1 MAKKFD
7 REQTQAIEITGTDV
21 LVSASAGAGKTG
33 VLVERLTKRA
43 VKDRIPISRI
53 VAMTFT
59 QAAAEEMKKRL
70 ASRLNEEYS
79 KAETDEEKTFLKKQ
93 LAQLQSADITTIDSY
108 CLTIIKK
115 YYSVIGLDPKTTT
128 NILDEGTA
136 NLYRKEAFFSVIS
149 DIQKNSPDQLQKLLI
164 FFSPRSEEYDSLFSA
179 IENINRNAQAGM
191 APSTWYAEAV
201 NNYRPIRSLN
211 NLDDS
216 VHQAFFNCFLS
227 KMECAA
233 SFLDQMENA
242 AVEDKKVKPE
252 TLVEERNLITN
263 CSNHL
268 KEFRW
273 SSFLSS
279 LESLVLHTT
288 TASTANKPYSD
299 ARKKLEAQKKELL
312 AQAYPEEIL
321 IQDHNDM
328 YTLVSLLVDI
338 AQKTWDRFM
347 EIKRIHACMDFTD
360 MERFAYE
367 ILIRNNGTVA
377 SILRE
382 SLDEILVDEFQDTSE
397 LQNAV
402 ITAISNGHNVFRV
415 GDVKQSIYRFR
426 QAKPELMRSLMHD
439 PNTCQI
445 TLRHNYRSKDS
456 IVQFTNLLFSKVM
469 NIEGCEDTYS
479 DLDTVTIGENN
490 AYQMEEKLKPV
501 VFAYLPKE
509 AMKENDPEGFSA
521 KKAKADWISAKI
533 LAMKKEDPSLK
544 FSDFA
549 ILVRSHADK
558 SVIRTSFDSYNIPY
572 DIDGREGFFQ
582 SSLAQ
587 TIFAMVH
594 VMLDPSDSLH
604 LLAVLTSSFC
614 HYSDEQIAAM
624 KIQYGSVVKGVR
636 ETDPEFFSNMEKFR
650 LIATE
655 QSVVEMLN
663 AIACTNHFYD
673 RLSSKDKA
681 NFDFLFEKMSNATCN
696 SLFAFLDTMEAS
708 QDEKSSEAMSRGKDD
723 DAVIATTI
731 HQSKGLQYKIVFLW
745 GSSANRFND
754 ASETVVINDRL
765 KLGISHLSDPYRT
778 RRPTIERMAVE
789 YQSNIEDA
797 QEFVR
802 LLYVAV
808 TRAEQRLF
816 LVDCLKEPFSPM
828 NMDRAF
834 LLARKGITGTMDIPL
849 QNEPLYR
856 TVSVDLINRDKAE
869 ALPQKYASSLPVF
882 HTMVSLIEK
891 VSTPSSLE
899 VNSLPPLDLNGH
911 SSGKKYGTR
920 IHEVMELLPNTMWT
934 KETLSAFNLNE
945 SEEEHILRFSLNPL
959 YAKAL
964 NMHIEKEFPFYI
976 DTDELHTT
984 GAIDF
989 LAYNEKEALIID
1001 FKTDHASLNEIQS
1014 RYKDQ
1019 LLAYK
1024 KAVSVLFP
1032 DHEIH
1037 VYAYSFHN
1045 DCEIKIL

>member
-79 KAETDEEKTFLKKQ
+79 KAEEESEKVFLKKQ
-93 LAQLQSADITTIDSY
+93 LAELQSADITTIDSY

-136 NLYRKEAFFSVIS
+136 NLYRREAFFSVIS
-149 DIQKNSPDQLQKLLI
+149 DISESKPEQLQKLLI
-164 FFSPRSEEYDSLFSA
+164 FFSPRSEDYDSLLSA
-179 IENINRNAQAGM
+179 IEAINRNAQAGM
-191 APSTWYAEAV
+191 NPSAWYKETV
-201 NNYRPIRSLN
+201 DNYRPIKSLN
-211 NLDDS
+211 DLTPS
-216 VHQAFFNCFLS
+216 IHQAFFDCFIS
-227 KMECAA
+227 RMESAT
-233 SFLDQMENA
+233 SYLNQMENA
-242 AVEDKKVKPE
+242 VEDDKKVKPE
-252 TLVEERNLITN
+252 TLVEERNLIQN
-263 CSNHL
+263 CVNHL
-268 KEFRW
+268 KEYRW

-279 LESLVLHTT
+279 LESLVIHATS
-288 TASTANKPYSD
+288 ASTANKPYTD
-299 ARKKLEAQKKELL
+299 ARKKLDALKKDML
-312 AQAYPEEIL
+312 ADAYPEEIL

-328 YTLVSLLVDI
+328 YELVSLLVEI
-338 AQKTWDRFM
+338 AEKTWNRFM
-347 EIKRIHACMDFTD
+347 EIKQTHACMDFTD

-367 ILIRNNGTVA
+367 ILMRNNGTVA
-377 SILRE
+377 SILRD

-439 PNTCQI
+439 PNTFQI

-469 NIEGCEDTYS
+469 NIEGCEDTYT
-479 DLDTVTIGENN
+479 DLDSVTIGENN
-490 AYQMEEKLKPV
+490 AYQMEEKLNPV
-501 VFAYLPKE
+501 IFAYLPKE
-509 AMKENDPEGFSA
+509 AMQENDPEGFSA
-521 KKAKADWISAKI
+521 KKAKADWISSKI
-533 LAMKKEDPSLK
+533 LSMKKDDPSLK

-558 SVIRTSFDSYNIPY
+558 SVIRTSFDSFNIPY

-582 SSLAQ
+582 SGLAQ

-594 VMLDPSDSLH
+594 IMLDPSDSLH

-614 HYSDEQIAAM
+614 NYTDEQIASM
-624 KIQYGSVVKGVR
+624 KIQYGSIVKGIKK
-636 ETDPEFFSNMEKFR
+636 TDPSFFSTMEKFR
-650 LIATE
+650 TIASE
-655 QSVVEMLN
+655 QSVVDMLS

-673 RLSSKDKA
+673 RLSSRDKA

-778 RRPTIERMAVE
+778 RRKTIERMAVE

-849 QNEPLYR
+849 QNESLYR

-869 ALPQKYASSLPVF
+869 ALPEKYSSSLPVF
-882 HTMVSLIEK
+882 HTEVSFIPEI
-891 VSTPSSLE
+891 STPSSLE
-899 VNSLPPLDLNGH
+899 VNSLPPLDLVSH
-911 SSGKKYGTR
+911 SEGKTYGTR
-920 IHEVMELLPNTMWT
+920 IHEVMEMLPDTNWT
-934 KETLSAFNLNE
+934 KETLSSYSLTAG
-945 SEEEHILRFSLNPL
+945 EEEHILKFSLNPL
-959 YAKAL
+959 YQKAL
-964 NMHIEKEFPFYI
+964 AMHIEKEFPFYI
-976 DTDELHTT
+976 DNADLHTT

-989 LAYNEKEALIID
+989 LAYNDREAMIID
-1001 FKTDHASLNEIQS
+1001 FKTDHASLSEIQN

-1045 DCEIKIL
+1045 DCEIEIF

>member
-1 MAKKFD
+1 MAKTFD
-7 REQTQAIEITGTDV
+7 REQTQAIQITGTNV

-43 VKDRIPISRI
+43 VQDKIPISRI

-70 ASRLNEEYS
+70 AGRLNEEYN
-79 KAETDEEKTFLKKQ
+79 KANDSVEKTFLKKQ

-115 YYSVIGLDPKTTT
+115 YYSVIGLDPKTTS

-136 NLYRKEAFFSVIS
+136 TIYRKEAFFSALS
-149 DIQKNSPDQLQKLLI
+149 SLQKSQPEEIKNLLI
-164 FFSPRSEEYDSLFSA
+164 FFSPRSEDYDSLFSA
-179 IENINRNAQAGM
+179 VESINRNAQAGM
-191 APSTWYAEAV
+191 DPSSWYKEAIANYAP
-201 NNYRPIRSLN
+201 IKSLHD
-211 NLDDS
+211 LTPS
-216 VHQAFFNCFLS
+216 MQQAFFDRFLS
-227 KMECAA
+227 QIECAV
-233 SFLDQMENA
+233 SYLNQMEDA
-242 AVEDKKVKPE
+242 SSDDKKVKPE
-252 TLVEERNLITN
+252 TLMEERNLLVN

-268 KEFRW
+268 KQHRW

-279 LESLVLHTT
+279 LESLVLHATS
-288 TASTANKPYSD
+288 ASTANKPYSD
-299 ARKKLEAQKKELL
+299 ARKKLDTIKKDLL
-312 AQAYPEEIL
+312 ATSYPEELL

-328 YTLVSLLVDI
+328 FDLVSLL
-338 AQKTWDRFM
+338 ATLAEQTWQKFM
-347 EIKRIHACMDFTD
+347 EIKRMHACMDFTD

-367 ILIRNNGTVA
+367 ILMRNNATVA
-377 SILRE
+377 SIIRD

-456 IVQFTNLLFSKVM
+456 IVRFTNLLFSKVM
-469 NIEGCEDTYS
+469 NIEGCQDRYTE
-479 DLDTVTIGENN
+479 LDTVTIGENN
-490 AYQMEEKLKPV
+490 AYQMEDTLKPV

-509 AMKENDPEGFSA
+509 IMKENDPEGFSA
-521 KKAKADWISAKI
+521 KKAKADWISSKI
-533 LAMKKEDPSLK
+533 LSMKKEDASLK

-558 SVIRTSFDSYNIPY
+558 SVLRSSFDSFNIPY

-594 VMLDPSDSLH
+594 VMLDPTDSLH

-614 HYSDEQIAAM
+614 NYSDEQIAQM
-624 KIQYGSVVKGVR
+624 KIQYGSLAKGI
-636 ETDPEFFSNMEKFR
+636 EAADPNFFPLLER
-650 LIATE
+650 LRKTASENSITA
-655 QSVVEMLN
+655 MLSE
-663 AIACTNHFYD
+663 IACTNHFYD

-681 NFDFLFEKMSNATCN
+681 NFDFLFEKMTNATCH

-708 QDEKSSEAMSRGKDD
+708 QDEKSSEAMSRGKDE

-754 ASETVVINDRL
+754 ASETVVINDNL
-765 KLGISHLSDPYRT
+765 KLGISHLSLAYRT
-778 RRPTIERMAVE
+778 RRPTIERLAVE

-802 LLYVAV
+802 LLYVAI

-856 TVSVDLINRDKAE
+856 TISVDLISRDKAE
-869 ALPQKYASSLPVF
+869 ELPKKYASSLPSF
-882 HTMVSLIEK
+882 QANVSFIHPA
-891 VSTPSSLE
+891 STPSSLE
-899 VNSLPPLDLNGH
+899 VNALPPLDLSANTQGRQ
-911 SSGKKYGTR
+911 YGTR
-920 IHEVMELLPNTMWT
+920 IHEVMEQLPDSSWNKDTLLPYHLT
-934 KETLSAFNLNE
+934 E
-945 SEEEHILRFSLNPL
+945 SEENHILLFSHNPL
-959 YAKAL
+959 YVKAL
-964 NMHIEKEFPFYI
+964 HMHIEKEYPFFI
-976 DTDELHTT
+976 DTDTLHTT
-984 GAIDF
+984 GSIDF
-989 LAYNEKEALIID
+989 IAYNDSEVIIID
-1001 FKTDHASLNEIQS
+1001 FKTDHTSLNEIKN
-1014 RYKDQ
+1014 RYHDQ

-1024 KAVSVLFP
+1024 EAVTVLFP
-1032 DHEIH
+1032 DHDIH

-1045 DCEIKIL
+1045 DSEIEIL